1 MVMSNLKLI
10 ASPIPLQQIIIT
22 EKKHILLRYLHQQWN
37 KKNNSKKRENGTS
50 ADWQA
55 KRMRLED
62 N

>member
-1 MVMSNLKLI
+1 MSKLKLI
-10 ASPIPLQQIIIT
+10 PSSTSLKQIIIT

-55 KRMRLED
+55 KRMRLEE